1 MIQLGLHDNES
12 KEIQRRKSFKEDK
25 LENVWNLNDTNII
38 RSFFNWVANSFL
50 LPIESENQVSI
61 LTNLYKTLR
70 LTGSYNEEDFSEAAE
85 WSNQL
90 YLDWKQNSR
99 ISIYIIEGEL
109 PYRGI
114 YNNIYL
120 FKGYTGEYTYFP
132 NSRHLY
138 ITANREPASSLA
150 DVYSNST
157 LRCPFTKEDWNKI
170 FLVSA
175 DIVQEKDERIAELER
190 LLEEARRDNSSNNSD
205 DPEVEGHGKYTEK
218 DNTDQETRKQINL
231 EARFAAKDYLDC
243 LDDYDCSE
251 WNPEDNSQIV
261 EGVIKYKG
269 KPITV
274 AITSSRGRKLYLHPW
289 IFTKIMEA
297 PDNLLLNYGFD
308 KCIHSLRFKDIFMDN
323 PDVNLIFDTD
333 VISPKLIADL
343 SNQFR
348 SSKNTCFVIENP
360 KYSQSDAIQ
369 SFGLNE
375 KKEDGYVNLGFS
387 DDDIYN
393 Y

>member
-1 MIQLGLHDNES
+1 M
-12 KEIQRRKSFKEDK
+12 
-25 LENVWNLNDTNII
+25 
-38 RSFFNWVANSFL
+38 
-50 LPIESENQVSI
+50 
-61 LTNLYKTLR
+61 
-70 LTGSYNEEDFSEAAE
+70 
-85 WSNQL
+85 
-90 YLDWKQNSR
+90 
-99 ISIYIIEGEL
+99 
-109 PYRGI
+109 
-114 YNNIYL
+114 
-120 FKGYTGEYTYFP
+120 
-132 NSRHLY
+132 
-138 ITANREPASSLA
+138 
-150 DVYSNST
+150 
-157 LRCPFTKEDWNKI
+157 
-170 FLVSA
+170 
-175 DIVQEKDERIAELER
+175 
-190 LLEEARRDNSSNNSD
+190 
-205 DPEVEGHGKYTEK
+205 EGHGKYTEK